1 MPIREKEIESPI
13 ESMPEKRT
21 KGKPKRRANKAS
33 NKGADKSD
41 DLPDLST
48 LSFAEETSN
57 CNNHGL
63 DCLQTRSPIRL
74 SMIRFQREC
83 IDESLVKHSDKK
95 ASYHFVMFEV
105 WLEGCC
111 LTGDHQLI

>member
-74 SMIRFQREC
+74 SMIRFQREL
-83 IDESLVKHSDKK
+83 DESLVKHSDKK
-95 ASYHFVMFEV
+95 ASYHFVRFGG
-105 WLEGCC
+105 WLHGRC
-111 LTGDHQLI
+111 LTGDHHQLI